1 MIHGF
6 LLANG
11 SFTTIGVPGA
21 NAALPS
27 GIHAAGRI
35 AEGYYVDANGT
46 VEAHGFVAQL
56 RRGNSRAPSPPRF
69 SSSPWTPPVQAC
81 GAGRQREAIRPAISS
96 YVSITRAAPRGGLC
110 CCTGLC
116 GCQRAT
122 PLMSRDRRRG
132 RVSGTSRGRHG
143 RGRYNRGQVE
153 TPPFSIPPPS
163 TKFLSIFCSF

>member
-27 GIHAAGRI
+27 GIDAAGRI

-56 RRGNSRAPSPPRF
+56 TRGNSRAPSPPRF
-69 SSSPWTPPVQAC
+69 SPRRGP
-81 GAGRQREAIRPAISS
+81 AGPGVWRWRQREAIRPAISS

-110 CCTGLC
+110 CCTGYAVVKE
-116 GCQRAT
+116 QR
-122 PLMSRDRRRG
+122 R
-132 RVSGTSRGRHG
+132 
-143 RGRYNRGQVE
+143 
-153 TPPFSIPPPS
+153 
-163 TKFLSIFCSF
+163 

>member
-27 GIHAAGRI
+27 GIDAAGRI

-56 RRGNSRAPSPPRF
+56 TRGNSRAPSPPRF

-110 CCTGLC
+110 CCTGYAVVKE
-116 GCQRAT
+116 QR
-122 PLMSRDRRRG
+122 R
-132 RVSGTSRGRHG
+132 
-143 RGRYNRGQVE
+143 
-153 TPPFSIPPPS
+153 
-163 TKFLSIFCSF
+163 